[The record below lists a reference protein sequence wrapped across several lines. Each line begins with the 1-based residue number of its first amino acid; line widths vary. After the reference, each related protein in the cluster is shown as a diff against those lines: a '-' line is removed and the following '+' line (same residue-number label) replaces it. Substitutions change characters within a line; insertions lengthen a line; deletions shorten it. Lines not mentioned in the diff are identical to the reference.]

1 MKTLQ
6 NGTKISDQCFSYLN
20 VHLNIMHTVSKG
32 LTTRMVV
39 LNRVSFFEL
48 NNTEAYSM
56 NARQF
61 TNETIDTCRFLYDCW
76 PNFFGP
82 LEKGCS
88 LEGQRA

>member
-6 NGTKISDQCFSYLN
+6 NGTKISDQCFRYLN
-20 VHLNIMHTVSKG
+20 IHLHIMHIVSKG

-56 NARQF
+56 NAR
-61 TNETIDTCRFLYDCW
+61 
-76 PNFFGP
+76 
-82 LEKGCS
+82 
-88 LEGQRA
+88 